1 MGPSAAEALDFEA
14 LETALRRQVMELAAR
29 TLETHLNQDHSDVT
43 PSHTCSCGGT
53 ARYAGRRT
61 KQFLT
66 VLGPLR
72 LERAYYHCGDCG
84 HDFCPRD
91 RALGL
96 EGSSLSP
103 ALMRMVGAVAA
114 MVSFQES
121 SQLLE
126 ELAGVDVG
134 AKQVQR
140 SAQALGEQVAGYERE
155 TREPDSGLPLPSTL
169 YLGLDGTGV
178 PMRSTEVQGRAG
190 KQPDGSAR
198 TREAKLCTVWSAER
212 RDTRGRPQ
220 RDPHS
225 VTYTAAI
232 ESAATRDTD
241 PQLSEFAQRVERES
255 QRRRFGQAPRQVVLG
270 DGAKWIWNLA
280 GELFPEAVQIVDRFH
295 AKERLHTLSK
305 NLYADRQLAQ
315 EWAQQRCQELDAGQ
329 IETLLSVLATEAFH
343 HEEGKAAWTYFQEN
357 RHRMRYA
364 QFEAQGLC
372 TSTGVVEAG
381 CKNAIG
387 ARLKRSGMHWS
398 VRGANSIMALRC
410 IRLSGH
416 FEDFWE
422 WRADSKAAA

>member
-29 TLETHLNQDHSDVT
+29 TVEAHLNQDYSDAT
-43 PSHTCSCGGT
+43 PSHDCSCGGT

-84 HDFCPRD
+84 HGFCPRD

-96 EGSSLSP
+96 EGSSWSP

-155 TREPDSGLPLPSTL
+155 NREPDSGLPLPSTL

-178 PMRSTEVQGRAG
+178 PMRSTEVRGRAG

-212 RDTRGRPQ
+212 

-255 QRRRFGQAPRQVVLG
+255 QRRRFGEAPRQVVLG
-270 DGAKWIWNLA
+270 DGAKWIWNLT

-305 NLYADRQLAQ
+305 SLYADRPSAQ
-315 EWAQQRCQELDAGQ
+315 EWAQQRCAELDAGR
-329 IETLLSVLATEAFH
+329 IETLLSVLATEASH
-343 HEEGKAAWTYFQEN
+343 HEEGKAAWAYFQEN
-357 RHRMRYA
+357 RQRMRYA

-410 IRLSGH
+410 IRLSGR
-416 FEDFWE
+416 FDDFWE
-422 WRADSKAAA
+422 WRANSKAAA